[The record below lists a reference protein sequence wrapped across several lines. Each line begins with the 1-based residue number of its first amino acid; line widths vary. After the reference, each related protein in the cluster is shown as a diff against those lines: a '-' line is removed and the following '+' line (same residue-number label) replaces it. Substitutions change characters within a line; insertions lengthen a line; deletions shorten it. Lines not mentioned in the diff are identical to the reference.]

1 MRNQRRMRR
10 LARLG
15 HRPAASL
22 SLTSL
27 MDIFTILLLYLLVN
41 QSDGTALEPPK
52 DVKLPNSIVETK
64 PRETVVV
71 SVSEDEVLVKGQP
84 VISMADVMA
93 SKKAVI
99 DPIKERMQ
107 QIRES
112 SIGID
117 AKSEAQSLE
126 VTIMADKGVHY
137 SAMKRIMT
145 SCTAA
150 GYTKI
155 SLAVNQK

>member
-1 MRNQRRMRR
+1 MSSSRRMRR
-10 LARLG
+10 LARVG
-15 HRPAASL
+15 RKPQASL

-41 QSDGTALEPPK
+41 QSDNPVVDPPK
-52 DVKLPNSIVETK
+52 DIKLPNSIVETK

-71 SVSEDEVLVKGQP
+71 SVSQNEVLVKGEHVATMQE
-84 VISMADVMA
+84 VLDSDSRIVDAIRD
-93 SKKAVI
+93 
-99 DPIKERMQ
+99 RMVRV
-107 QIRES
+107 RES

-117 AKSEAQSLE
+117 EDEDNIE
-126 VTIMADKGVHY
+126 VTILADQSVHY
-137 SAMKRIMT
+137 STMKRIMA

-150 GYTKI
+150 GYNRV

>member
-1 MRNQRRMRR
+1 MSSSRRMRR
-10 LARLG
+10 LARVG
-15 HRPAASL
+15 RKPQASL

-41 QSDGTALEPPK
+41 QSDNPVVDPPK
-52 DVKLPNSIVETK
+52 DIKLPNSIVETK

-71 SVSEDEVLVKGQP
+71 SVSQNEVLVKGEHVATMQE
-84 VISMADVMA
+84 VLDSDSRIVDAIRDRMARV
-93 SKKAVI
+93 
-99 DPIKERMQ
+99 
-107 QIRES
+107 RES

-117 AKSEAQSLE
+117 EDEDNIE
-126 VTIMADKGVHY
+126 VTILADQSVHY
-137 SAMKRIMT
+137 STMKRIMA

-150 GYTKI
+150 GYNRV